1 MNWIDIVILVIL
13 IASVFWGARTGLFGA
28 ALYAVGTIIGW
39 IIGGRVAQIIGSAF
53 GDSLSIDTTI
63 TVIVYIL
70 ILGATFLLTRSVIKL
85 LKPGTALVDVATLGM
100 NRIVGMILG
109 LAMGIILV
117 AVLITAIT
125 YAATNICIKSLSR
138 TDSPVQI
145 TVYGNLLAL
154 PLALLPTIFV
164 WKMPSFSDLPW
175 ILGLGLL
182 QMLAGLFHAYSV
194 RAADARVVQPSNFLR
209 LPVSVLI
216 AYLLFSELPTPWT
229 WLGAGLIF
237 ASSYYVLF
245 KEGAVKKRNPIS

>member
-39 IIGGRVAQIIGSAF
+39 IIGGRVAQMIGSAF

-85 LKPGTALVDVATLGM
+85 LQPGTALVDVATLGM

-109 LAMGIILV
+109 FAIGIILV

-125 YAATNICIKSLSR
+125 RFTYDFNLDTDISGSATLTTPGLIVTENISAKVDNTKSVLENGL
-138 TDSPVQI
+138 TDSAI
-145 TVYGNLLAL
+145 A
-154 PLALLPTIFV
+154 PTIVKILRKIPGNTFGLV
-164 WKMPSFSDLPW
+164 PKDFMAALD
-175 ILGLGLL
+175 ILGSKL
-182 QMLAGLFHAYSV
+182 
-194 RAADARVVQPSNFLR
+194 
-209 LPVSVLI
+209 
-216 AYLLFSELPTPWT
+216 
-229 WLGAGLIF
+229 
-237 ASSYYVLF
+237 
-245 KEGAVKKRNPIS
+245 